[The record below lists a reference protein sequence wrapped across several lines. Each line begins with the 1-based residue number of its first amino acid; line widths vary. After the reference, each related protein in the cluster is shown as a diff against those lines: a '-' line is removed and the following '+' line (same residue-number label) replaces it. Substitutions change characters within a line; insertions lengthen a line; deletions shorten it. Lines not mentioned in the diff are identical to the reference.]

1 MDYRNIV
8 THHENDWRLSM
19 NTLLDTDKQ
28 KMLNDIALFHDAL
41 QKVAAGDYTV
51 RITDS
56 VGQGGLS
63 ALAGSFDAMVEK
75 LSAEARNV
83 LQSLDLKA
91 LSEDKYRELL
101 EDANSIILK
110 WDRHGIVVYINKFA
124 QDFFGFSNNEIVG
137 QSIIGTI
144 VPETESSGRDLVA
157 LMRDICSNP
166 SSFISNNNENLCKD
180 GKRVWV
186 SWSNHPLVGAN
197 GEIIGILSFGQDVS
211 EKIKMEEKLQQSEQR
226 FRSFIENVN
235 DVVFAI
241 TPTGT
246 FSYVSPQWKL
256 AFGHEL
262 SDTIGQ
268 PFMPFVHPD
277 DVPGCLEFLQLVISS
292 GQKQSGVEYR
302 VLCKNGCYLWYT
314 ANASLMIDPVDGTPT
329 LVAIGRDIS
338 QRKLTEEALRQSEEK
353 FSAAFRSSPDAIAI
367 TRVSDNTFLEVNDGF
382 AGMTGY
388 RADEV
393 IGKSLSE
400 LNLFQD
406 PAQEVTLL
414 NILADS
420 GSIND
425 VEVHFRRKNGTELI
439 GQVSARLVNIAGESY
454 ALSITRDITLRE
466 CMQKE
471 LLKVQKLESIS
482 VLAGG
487 IAHNFNNVLTGVI
500 GYISYAKKYLSDPD
514 KVLPLLEAAE
524 KSSFRAAALARQL
537 LTFSKGGSAIKNSV
551 LVEEIL
557 RESLSLFLT
566 GTNVSE
572 KVDCEP
578 HPPIYADAQQISQAF
593 NNIILNAV
601 HAMPEGGV
609 LEVRITSASL
619 PVGNR
624 HLLPAGD
631 YVKVVFTDSGCG
643 IAAENLNKIYDPYY
657 TTKDTGTGLGLS
669 TTFSIISKHGGHI
682 EITSDIGKSTTVT
695 ILLPCSVERP
705 LESDAVVKQT
715 EQPRQDMTILLM
727 DDEEMIRDLVCEV
740 LQEQGY
746 RVTACASGDAAVILY
761 TESLVAGNEYDL
773 VILDLVV
780 KGGIG
785 GVEAAKRILAQNP
798 RALLVVSSG
807 YSEDTVIA
815 EYEAY
820 GFSGS
825 LTKPYNAEQL
835 VKEIAMLAARRR

>member
-1 MDYRNIV
+1 MDAPV
-8 THHENDWRLSM
+8 DA
-19 NTLLDTDKQ
+19 DKQ
-28 KMLNDIALFHDAL
+28 RVIRDIAVFHDAL

-51 RITDS
+51 RVTDS
-56 VGQGGLS
+56 VGHGELR
-63 ALAGSFDAMVEK
+63 ALAGSFDSLVEK
-75 LSAEARNV
+75 LSADARNV
-83 LQSLDLKA
+83 LQRLDMKA
-91 LSEDKYRELL
+91 MSEDRYRQLL
-101 EDANSIILK
+101 EDANSIVLK

-124 QDFFGFSNNEIVG
+124 QDFFGFSNSEIVG

-157 LMRDICSNP
+157 LMRDICNNP

-197 GEIIGILSFGQDVS
+197 GEIDAILSFGQDVS

-241 TPTGT
+241 TSTGT

-262 SDTIGQ
+262 SDTIGR

-277 DVPGCLEFLQLVISS
+277 DVPGCLEFLQLVIST
-292 GQKQSGVEYR
+292 GQRQSGVEYR
-302 VLCKNGCYLWYT
+302 VLCKDGHYLWYT

-329 LVAIGRDIS
+329 LVAIGRDIT

-382 AGMTGY
+382 ATITGY
-388 RADEV
+388 CADEV
-393 IGKSLSE
+393 IGKSLSD
-400 LNLFQD
+400 LQLFQD
-406 PAQEVTLL
+406 PAQEVSLL
-414 NILADS
+414 NMLADS

-454 ALSITRDITLRE
+454 ALSITRDITMRE
-466 CMQKE
+466 CMQNE
-471 LLKVQKLESIS
+471 ILKVQKLESIS

-537 LTFSKGGSAIKNSV
+537 LTFSKGGSAIKTSV
-551 LVEEIL
+551 LVEDIL

-572 KVDCEP
+572 NVYCEP

-601 HAMPEGGV
+601 HAMPEGGL

-619 PVGNR
+619 SAGNH

-643 IAAENLNKIYDPYY
+643 IAAENLNKIFDPYY
-657 TTKDTGTGLGLS
+657 TTKDSGTGLGLS

-682 EITSDIGKSTTVT
+682 EITSDIGKSTTVS
-695 ILLPCSVERP
+695 ILLPRSVERP
-705 LESDAVVKQT
+705 HEGDAAVKQA
-715 EQPRQDMTILLM
+715 EPPRQTMSILVM

-746 RVTACASGDAAVILY
+746 RVTSCASGDAAVTLY
-761 TESLVAGNEYDL
+761 TESLAAGNEYDL

-785 GVEAAKRILAQNP
+785 GVEAAKRILARNP
-798 RALLVVSSG
+798 RALLAVSSG

-815 EYEAY
+815 EYAAY

-825 LTKPYNAEQL
+825 ITKPYNAEQL
-835 VKEIAMLAARRR
+835 VKEVATLAARCR